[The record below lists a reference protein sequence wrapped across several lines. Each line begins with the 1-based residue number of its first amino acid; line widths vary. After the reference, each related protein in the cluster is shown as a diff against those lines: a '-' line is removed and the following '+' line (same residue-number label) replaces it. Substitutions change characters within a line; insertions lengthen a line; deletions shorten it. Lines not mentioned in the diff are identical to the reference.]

1 MKILVCIK
9 QIRKLGDEVEFR
21 SDHTDIDPDFLET
34 ALNEWDAFSTE
45 EAVQIKER
53 RNGDAEVVVVSVG
66 DESVEPELRRCLAMG
81 ADRGIRVDGV
91 AHRDPL
97 SLAHALASVARSE
110 EPDLIFCGVQSSDAV
125 QAATGSALAG
135 FLDLPLAAVVTG
147 LEFDP
152 VAKKA
157 QVKRELE
164 GGLLDRV
171 EVDTPA
177 VITIQSGINSPRY
190 ATFRAIKQAD
200 KKEISVRQAD
210 DFSHPAYRVRRMFV
224 PPKGDRAEML
234 GTSAAEIAD
243 KIANLIKEATK

>member
-9 QIRKLGDEVEFR
+9 QIQKLGDEVSFS
-21 SDHTDIDPDFLET
+21 SDNTDVDPDFLEG

-66 DESVEPELRRCLAMG
+66 DESVEPGLRRCLAMG
-81 ADRGIRVDGV
+81 ADRAIRVDGV
-91 AHRDPL
+91 ANRDPL
-97 SLAHALASVARSE
+97 SLAHALASIARVE
-110 EPDLIFCGVQSSDAV
+110 TPDLIFCGVQSSDAV

-135 FLDLPLAAVVTG
+135 FLDLPLAAVVTS

-164 GGLLDRV
+164 GGLLNAV

-190 ATFRAIKQAD
+190 ATFRAIKQAER
-200 KKEISVRQAD
+200 KEISVTRAD
-210 DFSHPAYRVRRMFV
+210 GSSEPAYRVRRMFV

-234 GTSAAEIAD
+234 GTNAAEIAE